1 MDFPVYPPWRAKNA
15 ITKVPVVIVG
25 GGAVGLTLALALSR
39 RSIDVLVL
47 EDDNRVCDGSRALGM
62 ARRTLDI
69 WDYLGIGDC
78 IYQIG
83 VTWIGGRT
91 FFRDKTILQ
100 FSFPI
105 DSGLANPPLLNI
117 QQSYV
122 EQYLVEEIAK
132 SPGTTI
138 AWQTRLSNLNQDD
151 KGVTLDIET
160 QSGPHSIRADYV
172 VACDGARSTVR
183 RICDLHMEGTSY
195 SAEYLIVDIKL
206 DTPSPIERRAWF
218 DPPSGVASTVLMHGQ
233 PENIWRIDFQ
243 LAETENI
250 ADAMKADALRER
262 VSRHLA
268 AIGEPGRF
276 EIAWAT
282 TYRAHSRVLSDFR
295 AGHIFFAGDSAHL
308 LPIFGIRGLNSGVE
322 DAFNLAWKL
331 ERALEG
337 AASERLL
344 ASYSAER
351 LYAARQNMALAN
363 RAADFMTPP
372 TRGARLMRDA
382 VLSLAVTDVTVR
394 PLINPRQ
401 ATFIPLSQSPLNT
414 PPHLL
419 RGDGLQPGD
428 ILPNLALRQTG
439 EAKTLYAGLGNG
451 FSLVLANDTLPLPEE
466 INTLLG
472 RYYINPLVVG
482 AVPAITGSA
491 IPDEDRCIRNRLG
504 LDGGNALLVRP
515 DHHIAA
521 RLAPRGLAELERAAR
536 TAMGLQ

>member
-1 MDFPVYPPWRAKNA
+1 M
-15 ITKVPVVIVG
+15 PVVIVG

-69 WDYLGIGDC
+69 WDYLGIGDR
-78 IYQIG
+78 ISQIG
-83 VTWIGGRT
+83 VTWVGGRT

-206 DTPSPIERRAWF
+206 NTPSPIERRAWF

-250 ADAMKADALRER
+250 ADAMKPDALRER

-268 AIGEPGRF
+268 AIGEPGHF

-331 ERALEG
+331 ERAL
-337 AASERLL
+337 R
-344 ASYSAER
+344 R
-351 LYAARQNMALAN
+351 RQPRSDCWPPIPQNGS
-363 RAADFMTPP
+363 TPP
-372 TRGARLMRDA
+372 GRTWRWPIA
-382 VLSLAVTDVTVR
+382 
-394 PLINPRQ
+394 
-401 ATFIPLSQSPLNT
+401 
-414 PPHLL
+414 PP
-419 RGDGLQPGD
+419 
-428 ILPNLALRQTG
+428 T
-439 EAKTLYAGLGNG
+439 
-451 FSLVLANDTLPLPEE
+451 S
-466 INTLLG
+466 
-472 RYYINPLVVG
+472 
-482 AVPAITGSA
+482 
-491 IPDEDRCIRNRLG
+491 
-504 LDGGNALLVRP
+504 
-515 DHHIAA
+515 
-521 RLAPRGLAELERAAR
+521 
-536 TAMGLQ
+536 